1 MSGEGSRPVAAVLV
15 GLTNFRLGRILL
27 WITTVFLGLMALV
40 PGPDSGTLWRMAAI
54 PGVLALIGTG
64 TAWWKE
70 RQSSR
75 SSPIPWLLP
84 RLAVGAV
91 LFGAAALLMWW
102 RRRRELKADVPV
114 SPPSAEQV
122 DQWATAELGL
132 ASVERSS

>member
-1 MSGEGSRPVAAVLV
+1 MSGEGSKPVAAVLV

-27 WITTVFLGLMALV
+27 WTTTVFLGLLALV
-40 PGPDSGTLWRMAAI
+40 PGPDSGTLWSMAAI

-70 RQSSR
+70 RQGSR

-102 RRRRELKADVPV
+102 RRRREPESDAPV

-122 DQWATAELGL
+122 DRWATAELGL
-132 ASVERSS
+132 ASMERSS

>member
-1 MSGEGSRPVAAVLV
+1 MSGEGSRPVAVVLV

-27 WITTVFLGLMALV
+27 WTTTVFLGLLALV

-70 RQSSR
+70 RQQSR

-102 RRRRELKADVPV
+102 RRRRELQSDVPV

-122 DQWATAELGL
+122 DRWATAEPGL
-132 ASVERSS
+132 ASLERPS

>member
-1 MSGEGSRPVAAVLV
+1 MSGEGSRPVAVVLV

-27 WITTVFLGLMALV
+27 WTTTVFLGLLALV

-70 RQSSR
+70 RQQSR

-102 RRRRELKADVPV
+102 RRRRELKSDVPV

-132 ASVERSS
+132 ASMERPS

>member
-1 MSGEGSRPVAAVLV
+1 MSGEGTKPVAAVLV

-27 WITTVFLGLMALV
+27 WTLTVFLGLLALV
-40 PGPDSGTLWRMAAI
+40 PGRDSGLLWHMAAI

-70 RQSSR
+70 RQNSR
-75 SSPIPWLLP
+75 SSPIPWLLF
-84 RLAVGAV
+84 RLALGAM

-102 RRRRELKADVPV
+102 RRRRELKASAPV

-122 DQWATAELGL
+122 DRWATAKM
-132 ASVERSS
+132 ERSS

>member
-1 MSGEGSRPVAAVLV
+1 MSGEGSRPVAVVLA

-27 WITTVFLGLMALV
+27 WTTTVFLGLLALV
-40 PGPDSGTLWRMAAI
+40 PGPDSGLLWRLAAI

-70 RQSSR
+70 RQDSR

-102 RRRRELKADVPV
+102 RRRRELPSDVPA

-122 DQWATAELGL
+122 DRWATAELGR
-132 ASVERSS
+132 AS